1 MAGGIGNA
9 FGTGKSLPLIAM
21 AHEIPYVATATVAD
35 LHDLERKI
43 ERAMEFHGARYV
55 HVLVP
60 CPLGWGAASKDTIRL
75 ARLAHETALFPVLEA
90 EHGEVVSVTKIRRQ
104 VPVEEYLRP
113 QKRFAHLF
121 GEPPR
126 TDVIARVQ
134 AIADRNVRRFDLVEA
149 G

>member
-1 MAGGIGNA
+1 MAGEGEA
-9 FGTGKSLPLIAM
+9 DARQLDV
-21 AHEIPYVATATVAD
+21 VAVAALD
-35 LHDLERKI
+35 LHRLGPLD
-43 ERAMEFHGARYV
+43 AAARHEV
-55 HVLVP
+55 AEPPVELGQLVV
-60 CPLGWGAASKDTIRL
+60 GGD
-75 ARLAHETALFPVLEA
+75 VLEA